1 MGALLS
7 NFRKRITALR
17 KIRVRT
23 LVGEILVLQLLF
35 ATLVGVSAIAG
46 LWWTS
51 SWVVSDNLQRWAIQ
65 WVSELDDLGVPLY
78 TSQDQQKFLQIESYI
93 SKFPEIDFVRY
104 YSKDGEI
111 IFSEQTTTY
120 RRSKEAPMLTTAQIA
135 TLSASTE
142 LEAPQIVDAGG
153 LDSAPLRVGESVR
166 NYFLDTSNVGDSLMR
181 ISAPVW
187 VESMSSDGLLNL
199 SDASAPVKRDII
211 GYVEVGLD
219 FGIYK
224 QQLTRNIITGSLV
237 ITAALLLFALIGR
250 FIFRRALRPLSN
262 LEKPLTELAR
272 GNMELSMPRSGHKE
286 IDTIVD
292 TLQST
297 VDSLKERDQK
307 LHRLASRDALTDLVN
322 RRYFMDALREE
333 LRRVPQGRTG
343 ALLFLGLDQF
353 KYVNDTLGHAAG
365 DRVIVQ
371 VADQLRMELG
381 DDAVVSRFGGD
392 EFTILLRDLDHH
404 AATGVADGLL
414 QVMRTH
420 PFVEKGRLFH
430 IHCSIGLTMID
441 SDRYTAEELLARA
454 DMACNQAKAR
464 GRNRM
469 EQHIPGSG
477 EAKQMA
483 SDMNWSER
491 IKTALRHDRFVLH
504 YQPIVDTRTG
514 EPAHY
519 EVLIR
524 MQGESEELIPPDAF
538 LPAANRFGL
547 IADIDRWAIAGAMKA
562 KAKHTAK
569 HIHDCLTINLSAK
582 TIDDSGL
589 VGWVHDHLAK
599 YELRPESIIFEITEQ
614 VAVENI
620 SIANNQIDALRVLG
634 CKFAI
639 DDFGTGYSSFSY
651 IKDLSADYIK
661 IDGCFVRDLVEN
673 EIDQLIVSSIAQIG
687 KVANKFTIAEQV
699 ADAETF
705 DLLEEF
711 GIDFAQGFYIG
722 KPSPRISRRTV
733 PIRIDAARRRRR
745 RAGR

>member
-1 MGALLS
+1 MGALVS
-7 NFRKRITALR
+7 KIRERITALH

-35 ATLVGVSAIAG
+35 ATLVGVSAIVG

-51 SWVVSDNLQRWAIQ
+51 SWVVSDNLQRWAVQ

-104 YSKDGEI
+104 YSKDGEV
-111 IFSEQTTTY
+111 IFSEETATY
-120 RRSKEAPMLTTAQIA
+120 RRSADPPELTAAQFA
-135 TLSASTE
+135 TLGASTT

-153 LDSAPLRVGESVR
+153 LDGAPLRVGESVR
-166 NYFLDTSNVGDSLMR
+166 DYFLDTSNVSDSLMR

-199 SDASAPVKRDII
+199 SDEAAPVKLDVI

-224 QQLTRNIITGSLV
+224 QQLTRNIINGSLV
-237 ITAALLLFALIGR
+237 IAAALLLFALIGR

-262 LEKPLTELAR
+262 LEMPLTELAR

-286 IDTIVD
+286 IDTIAD

-297 VDSLKERDQK
+297 VESLKERDQR

-322 RRYFMDALREE
+322 RRYFMDELREV

-343 ALLFLGLDQF
+343 ALLFLDLDQF

-371 VADQLRMELG
+371 VADQLHMELG

-392 EFTILLRDLDHH
+392 EFTILLYDLDRD
-404 AATGVADGLL
+404 AAANVADGLL

-441 SDRYTAEELLARA
+441 SDRYTVEELLARA

-464 GRNRM
+464 GRNRL
-469 EQHIPGSG
+469 EQHFVGSG

-491 IKTALRHDRFVLH
+491 IKAALRHDRFVLH

-524 MQGESEELIPPDAF
+524 MRGESKELIPPDAF

-547 IADIDRWAIAGAMKA
+547 ISDIDRWAITNAMQA
-562 KAKHTAK
+562 KAKQTAQR
-569 HIHDCLTINLSAK
+569 IHDCLTINLSGK
-582 TIDDSGL
+582 TIDDPGL
-589 VGWVHDHLAK
+589 VDWVRGHLEK
-599 YELRPESIIFEITEQ
+599 YELQPESIIFEVTEQ

-620 SIANNQIDALRVLG
+620 SIANSQIDALRNLG

-651 IKDLSADYIK
+651 LKDLSADYIK
-661 IDGCFVRDLVEN
+661 IDGCFVRDLVESK
-673 EIDQLIVSSIAQIG
+673 IDQLIVSSIAQIG
-687 KVANKFTIAEQV
+687 QVANKFTIAEQV
-699 ADAETF
+699 NDVETLGML
-705 DLLEEF
+705 DEF

-733 PIRIDAARRRRR
+733 PISIDAARRRRL
-745 RAGR
+745 RAKR